1 MAEIIKFDDGTKLD
15 VPASTVVGD
24 ALAEDLED
32 AVVIGW
38 CRNGDFYLASS
49 HRRYADTLWVLE
61 LGSRV
66 RAEASTCWRSSAPVI
81 LATSRRPGQAPSR

>member
-1 MAEIIKFDDGTKLD
+1 MAEIIKFENGTKLD

-49 HRRYADTLWVLE
+49 HRRYADTLWVRFRQV
-61 LGSRV
+61 SRQLAV
-66 RAEASTCWRSSAPVI
+66 GRVI
-81 LATSRRPGQAPSR
+81 GVEERL